1 MKICHISSVHIPF
14 DTRIFYK
21 ECKTL
26 ADAGYEVHLVARH
39 GCDEVI
45 DGIHLHGIPT
55 RKSKLARMM
64 YTIWNVYRKAVM
76 VDAELYHFHDPELI
90 PIGLLLKL
98 QGKKVIYDVHEDYP
112 DYIMYKDAIPYLLKK
127 PISWITEKIEIYSA
141 GFFDAIIAV
150 TPKIYEH
157 FKQLNQK
164 TFQICNF
171 PFLDEFKSNS
181 SENNWGSRSNAVT
194 YIGSITHDRGIYTMI
209 KAIGLAQRLTPVR
222 LILGGIFPVKS
233 VEDNVKSLPDFNVVD
248 YRCFLSREEI
258 INVLTEVKA
267 GLVVIHPNSHFTFS
281 YPTKLFEYMSAGIP
295 VIASDF
301 PAWRPIVRGTQ
312 CGLLVNSL
320 NPEAIAEAILYILDN
335 PEEAEQMG
343 KQGRKAIEEKYNWDN
358 EKGKLLELYA
368 DLLR

>member
-1 MKICHISSVHIPF
+1 MGS
-14 DTRIFYK
+14 
-21 ECKTL
+21 
-26 ADAGYEVHLVARH
+26 GYEVHLVARH
-39 GCDEVI
+39 SRDEVI
-45 DGIHLHGIPT
+45 DGIHLHSVPT

-98 QGKKVIYDVHEDYP
+98 QGKKAIYDVHEDYP
-112 DYIMYKDAIPYLLKK
+112 DYIRNKDSIPRLLRK
-127 PISWITEKIEIYSA
+127 PVAWITGQIEKYSA
-141 GFFDAIIAV
+141 GFFDAVIVV
-150 TPKIYEH
+150 TPKIFDR
-157 FKQLNQK
+157 FKVLNAS
-164 TFQICNF
+164 TVEVYNF
-171 PFLDEFKSNS
+171 PFTNELS
-181 SENNWGSRSNAVT
+181 SAKERISIESRQDAVA
-194 YIGSITHDRGIYTMI
+194 YIGDITRDRGIQEMVQ
-209 KAIGLAQRLTPVR
+209 AIGLAQWSKPVNF
-222 LILGGIFPVKS
+222 IIGGTFAK
-233 VEDNVKSLPDFNVVD
+233 ESLENEIRRMPEFRFVD
-248 YRCFLSREEI
+248 YRGFLSRKEVAD
-258 INVLTEVKA
+258 VLSEVKV
-267 GLVVIHPNSHFTFS
+267 GLVVPQPFSHNKFG
-281 YPTKLFEYMSAGIP
+281 YMNKLFEYMSAGIP

-343 KQGRKAIEEKYNWDN
+343 KRGRKAVEEKYNWDN